1 MPVTDIHDALGAI
14 STRIEHE
21 FHNERRILSF
31 TQYLELLAAEP
42 QRFCRD
48 AAQYLRDAF
57 EHFGSKPVT
66 RPWGELVRHDL
77 FALDFLSDVE
87 SKRARLIGQEH
98 VQAEIYRVLCNFTR
112 EGRANKLILLHGPN
126 GSAKSTVARCIM
138 TALEHYSKLPDG
150 ALYRFHWVF
159 PSKASTRGAI
169 GFGDKPGV
177 SSTGSYAH
185 LPEEQIDARLFD
197 EIRDHPLLL
206 LPLPERRELLR
217 KLGDNGEGE
226 LHLCDWLWDG
236 ELSHKN
242 RSVFDAL
249 LSTYDGSLA
258 EVLRHVQVERYF
270 ISRRYRKGAVTVG
283 PEMSIDAR
291 ERQVTA
297 DRSLAA
303 LPTSLQAI
311 ALFEAH
317 GELIEASGGV
327 IEFSDLL
334 KRPLDAFRYLQFSV
348 ETGEVS
354 LSSQNVRLNMV
365 MIGSANEVEL
375 AAFRKHHEFES
386 FRGRVE
392 LIPMPYLLSWHDEQK
407 LYDDQLVWRVRTHI
421 APHATEVAAMFAVL
435 TRLSKPN
442 PDAYPRELRDL
453 VRSLRAEEKL
463 DLYASG
469 TLPERLDAEQSKRL
483 RSLIGT
489 LYEESQSHAAYE
501 GAVGASPREM
511 RTVLLDAAQHPAY
524 SGLSPFA
531 VLAELNELCQ
541 RTAEYQWLQQETTE
555 GGFHDHAE
563 FRTILRE
570 RLLDWIEDE
579 LRQASR
585 IVDDDRYGSLFD
597 RYIHHVSHWVKKEKV
612 RNPITGNFDDPDE
625 QLMQE
630 VEGLLRLPDDAEV
643 LRHSWINQVAAWAID
658 NPGQPIDN
666 SVVFA
671 PVVRRLR
678 DAVFEERRTA
688 LGVLAR
694 QVVILARGE
703 GVELPAKERQAAQ
716 GTLERLC
723 QDWGYTVGS
732 AADSV
737 TVLVRER
744 YQLSL

>member
-1 MPVTDIHDALGAI
+1 
-14 STRIEHE
+14 
-21 FHNERRILSF
+21 
-31 TQYLELLAAEP
+31 
-42 QRFCRD
+42 
-48 AAQYLRDAF
+48 
-57 EHFGSKPVT
+57 
-66 RPWGELVRHDL
+66 
-77 FALDFLSDVE
+77 
-87 SKRARLIGQEH
+87 
-98 VQAEIYRVLCNFTR
+98 
-112 EGRANKLILLHGPN
+112 
-126 GSAKSTVARCIM
+126 M
-138 TALEHYSKLPDG
+138 T
-150 ALYRFHWVF
+150 
-159 PSKASTRGAI
+159 I
-169 GFGDKPGV
+169 
-177 SSTGSYAH
+177 
-185 LPEEQIDARLFD
+185 
-197 EIRDHPLLL
+197 
-206 LPLPERRELLR
+206 
-217 KLGDNGEGE
+217 
-226 LHLCDWLWDG
+226 
-236 ELSHKN
+236 
-242 RSVFDAL
+242 
-249 LSTYDGSLA
+249 
-258 EVLRHVQVERYF
+258 
-270 ISRRYRKGAVTVG
+270 G

-303 LPTSLQAI
+303 LPTSLQAV

-334 KRPLDAFRYLQFSV
+334 KRPLDAFKYLQFSV

-354 LSSQNVRLNMV
+354 LASQNVRLNMV

-375 AAFRKHHEFES
+375 AAFRNHHEFES

-392 LIPMPYLLSWHDEQK
+392 LIPMPYLLSWHDEK
-407 LYDDQLVWRVRTHI
+407 LLYDDQLISRVRSHI
-421 APHATEVAAMFAVL
+421 APHATKVAAMFAVL
-435 TRLSKPN
+435 TRLTKPN

-469 TLPERLDAEQSKRL
+469 TLPERLDAEQAKRL

-489 LYEESQSHAAYE
+489 LYEETSAQAAYE

-524 SGLSPFA
+524 CGLSPFA

-541 RTAEYQWLQQETTE
+541 RTAEYQWLQLETTE

-563 FRTILRE
+563 FRAVLRE

-579 LRQASR
+579 VRQASR
-585 IVDDDRYGSLFD
+585 IVDDDRYGNLFD
-597 RYIHHVSHWVKKEKV
+597 RYIHHVSHWAKKEKV
-612 RNPITGNFDDPDE
+612 RNPITGGFDEPDE

-630 VEGLLRLPDDAEV
+630 VETLLRLPDETEA
-643 LRHSWINQVAAWAID
+643 LRHSWMNQVAAWAID

-678 DAVFEERRTA
+678 DAVFSERRTA
-688 LGVLAR
+688 LGALAR

-703 GVELPAKERQAAQ
+703 GAELSPKDRQAAQ
-716 GTLERLC
+716 AALDRMCE
-723 QDWGYTVGS
+723 DWGYTVES
-732 AADSV
+732 AADSLA
-737 TVLVRER
+737 VLVRER